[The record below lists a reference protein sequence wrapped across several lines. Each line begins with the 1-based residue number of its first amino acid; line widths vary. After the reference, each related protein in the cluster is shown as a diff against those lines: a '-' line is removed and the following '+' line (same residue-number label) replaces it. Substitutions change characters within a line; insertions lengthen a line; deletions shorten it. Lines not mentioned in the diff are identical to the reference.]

1 MSDPQ
6 REPGLISV
14 EGRVLILAPTSND
27 AAITADFLKRS
38 SMVAEICRDIPELCQ
53 KMEAGCGS
61 LLLAEE
67 TLAGAAMVQLVEALS
82 RQPAWSDLPIII
94 ITSGGEVSQMRLR
107 RLGVFGPGGN
117 VMLLERPFRPATL
130 VSTVEVALRARRRQ
144 REVQGLFQKLEA
156 SEERVMGILDSISD
170 AFITID
176 RDWRISYVNS
186 SYVAMVRP
194 LFQSA
199 DELLGHTLWEKFPD
213 IVNSDVGRFYRRTM
227 ETQESGTFELF
238 YPPLDAWLEVRA
250 FPSPKMLSLYV
261 RDISERKRQEAAVAE
276 LTHKVQEQARLFDT
290 ILSNMADLAYIF
302 DRDGRL
308 LYANKPLLELWQ
320 KPLAEMMGKNLVEMD
335 YPGDLAEKL
344 NAQIAEVIA
353 TRRGIRDEAFF
364 SGADG
369 VEEIHDYIFNP
380 VVSADGEVV
389 AVAGTT
395 RLVTEHRR
403 AESARRQLAAI
414 VESSDDAIVSK
425 DLNGII
431 QTWNQGA
438 QRLFGYTSEETVGNS
453 INLLIPPEL
462 YDEEKEI
469 LRRIRQGDRIQ
480 HYETTRRCKDGR
492 LVTVSLTV
500 SPIRDREGRV
510 TGASKI
516 ARDVTEWKLT
526 EMALKA
532 AKDAAESANRS
543 KDHFLAVL
551 SHELRTPLTPV
562 LMTASALEMDP
573 IVPAA
578 LRADMAMIRRN
589 VELETKLIDDLLDLS
604 RITSGKLALHVR
616 SVDLNQTVREVCS
629 ICEPQVSEKKIDLK
643 IDLDAY
649 VGHVNA
655 DPARLQQVLWNIL
668 KNAIKFT
675 PNGGTIQVTTAP
687 HLPGKAQF
695 SISDSGVGMDS
706 QVLPKIFDAFEQGDE
721 KITRQFGGLGL
732 GLAITK
738 ALVELHE
745 GKIRAESEG
754 AGRGSTFTVEW
765 PTSKVE
771 KPVEGSSNAERAS
784 GDSLRILV
792 VEDHQDTAAMLA
804 RLLGVTGY
812 QVTVAN
818 SAASALETA
827 ARQPFDLV
835 VSDIGLPDSTG
846 YDLMRGLRARHE
858 IKGIAMS
865 GYGMEE
871 DIRKSL
877 DAGFT
882 EHLVKPVNLL
892 SLEQAIRR
900 IAAQLGD

>member
-1 MSDPQ
+1 
-6 REPGLISV
+6 
-14 EGRVLILAPTSND
+14 
-27 AAITADFLKRS
+27 
-38 SMVAEICRDIPELCQ
+38 
-53 KMEAGCGS
+53 
-61 LLLAEE
+61 
-67 TLAGAAMVQLVEALS
+67 
-82 RQPAWSDLPIII
+82 
-94 ITSGGEVSQMRLR
+94 
-107 RLGVFGPGGN
+107 
-117 VMLLERPFRPATL
+117 
-130 VSTVEVALRARRRQ
+130 
-144 REVQGLFQKLEA
+144 
-156 SEERVMGILDSISD
+156 
-170 AFITID
+170 
-176 RDWRISYVNS
+176 
-186 SYVAMVRP
+186 
-194 LFQSA
+194 
-199 DELLGHTLWEKFPD
+199 
-213 IVNSDVGRFYRRTM
+213 
-227 ETQESGTFELF
+227 
-238 YPPLDAWLEVRA
+238 
-250 FPSPKMLSLYV
+250 
-261 RDISERKRQEAAVAE
+261 
-276 LTHKVQEQARLFDT
+276 
-290 ILSNMADLAYIF
+290 
-302 DRDGRL
+302 
-308 LYANKPLLELWQ
+308 
-320 KPLAEMMGKNLVEMD
+320 
-335 YPGDLAEKL
+335 
-344 NAQIAEVIA
+344 
-353 TRRGIRDEAFF
+353 
-364 SGADG
+364 
-369 VEEIHDYIFNP
+369 
-380 VVSADGEVV
+380 
-389 AVAGTT
+389 
-395 RLVTEHRR
+395 
-403 AESARRQLAAI
+403 
-414 VESSDDAIVSK
+414 
-425 DLNGII
+425 
-431 QTWNQGA
+431 
-438 QRLFGYTSEETVGNS
+438 
-453 INLLIPPEL
+453 
-462 YDEEKEI
+462 
-469 LRRIRQGDRIQ
+469 
-480 HYETTRRCKDGR
+480 
-492 LVTVSLTV
+492 
-500 SPIRDREGRV
+500 
-510 TGASKI
+510 
-516 ARDVTEWKLT
+516 
-526 EMALKA
+526 
-532 AKDAAESANRS
+532 
-543 KDHFLAVL
+543 
-551 SHELRTPLTPV
+551 
-562 LMTASALEMDP
+562 
-573 IVPAA
+573 
-578 LRADMAMIRRN
+578 
-589 VELETKLIDDLLDLS
+589 LS

-771 KPVEGSSNAERAS
+771 KPAEGNSNTERAS